1 MAKSK
6 RIGLD
11 CREWRSIRYARH
23 CASPVNSTTKKLI
36 LDIPKQAPRHY
47 RRQKTFKDFILL
59 NEARDPEFPVY
70 LSYTPEGV
78 DRVGGESSRHSYS
91 VFYAICDKQ
100 LIGAISIKQ
109 LTTNED

>member
-1 MAKSK
+1 MKSK
-6 RIGLD
+6 HHNIIGG
-11 CREWRSIRYARH
+11 RKA
-23 CASPVNSTTKKLI
+23 
-36 LDIPKQAPRHY
+36 
-47 RRQKTFKDFILL
+47 FKDFIFL